1 MEHCTARTRNDFRAG
16 AVPGWA
22 TGLQEERWCSAAA
35 GHRRRGAIACQAP
48 AFWPPRRHRPDQR
61 IGANAGRDFYSAS
74 DWFGFGGT
82 ELPFSRMM
90 IDWISKRSNPTRPRM
105 AGPSPSPALPC
116 GAQLHVPYCYF
127 SFLSLRRDC
136 HVVHPPPNDSRGQ
149 KERCTT
155 NLARI
160 NHFRGVFVICM
171 YH

>member
-1 MEHCTARTRNDFRAG
+1 MLFYLAPKFRACLYFCTG
-16 AVPGWA
+16 PLDSPG
-22 TGLQEERWCSAAA
+22 
-35 GHRRRGAIACQAP
+35 
-48 AFWPPRRHRPDQR
+48 RPC
-61 IGANAGRDFYSAS
+61 FYSAS

-90 IDWISKRSNPTRPRM
+90 IDWISKRSNPTRPHM